1 MQIQKNY
8 KEIIQV
14 FSKLGMTAFGGPA
27 AHIAMMEDEIVT
39 KRKWISKAEFVDL
52 IGFTNLIP
60 GPNSTELAIVLGY
73 RKGGKIGLFLAG
85 TFFILPAMLLV
96 LILAMFYSRYG
107 DVPYIES
114 IFNGIKPVILAVVVQ
129 SLYRL
134 SKSTIHTTV
143 SLFVFLM
150 ALLLAFLG
158 VNEITNLLVM
168 AGIMFLIRYSEK
180 IRPRH
185 LAIEPM
191 TLGLVFLT
199 FLKIGSFLYGSG
211 YVLLAF
217 IQSEFVDRY
226 DAITMEQLLD
236 AVAIGQFTPG
246 PVFTTATFVGYLV
259 QGIPGA
265 ILGTIAIFL
274 PSFLMI
280 LFLYPFFP
288 KLRSSKVFSI
298 LLDGV
303 TVASLALMAHVTFQ
317 LATTSLFSWATIILF
332 ILSFLSLVKYKINST
347 FLIIFGGMIGFF
359 FNLA

>member
-1 MQIQKNY
+1 
-8 KEIIQV
+8 
-14 FSKLGMTAFGGPA
+14 
-27 AHIAMMEDEIVT
+27 
-39 KRKWISKAEFVDL
+39 
-52 IGFTNLIP
+52 
-60 GPNSTELAIVLGY
+60 
-73 RKGGKIGLFLAG
+73 
-85 TFFILPAMLLV
+85 
-96 LILAMFYSRYG
+96 
-107 DVPYIES
+107 
-114 IFNGIKPVILAVVVQ
+114 
-129 SLYRL
+129 
-134 SKSTIHTTV
+134 
-143 SLFVFLM
+143 M

-199 FLKIGSFLYGSG
+199 FLKIDSFLYGSG

-226 DAITMEQLLD
+226 DAIMMEQLLD

-303 TVASLALMAHVTFQ
+303 TVS
-317 LATTSLFSWATIILF
+317 
-332 ILSFLSLVKYKINST
+332 
-347 FLIIFGGMIGFF
+347 
-359 FNLA
+359 